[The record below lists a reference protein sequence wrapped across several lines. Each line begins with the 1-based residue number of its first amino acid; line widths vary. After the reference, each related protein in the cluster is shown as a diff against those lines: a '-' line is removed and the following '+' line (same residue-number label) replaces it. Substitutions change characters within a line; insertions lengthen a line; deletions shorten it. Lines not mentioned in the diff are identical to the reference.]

1 MSIVIRQIVQLTVT
15 YNKGVKNYIVKE
27 SRKFEIVFRKVISVI
42 NLTAKRLLYDDI
54 ADISLY
60 LTGQCKD
67 D

>member
-27 SRKFEIVFRKVISVI
+27 SWKFEIVFRKVISVI